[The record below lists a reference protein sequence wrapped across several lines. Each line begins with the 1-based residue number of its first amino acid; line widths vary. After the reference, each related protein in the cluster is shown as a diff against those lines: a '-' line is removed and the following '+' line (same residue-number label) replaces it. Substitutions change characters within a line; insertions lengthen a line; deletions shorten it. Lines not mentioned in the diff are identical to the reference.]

1 MSTAQV
7 PAKTATS
14 RGTAV
19 RLLAT
24 MRPDWAR
31 ITAMALLAIVSN
43 ATLVTIPSLLGDAT
57 DTIVDGIRHG
67 GVDFAAVNRFL
78 LWAGVLA
85 VLSGTSTVAQGRLT
99 ATVVQRMAFR
109 LRERTNVTL
118 SRLPLSYFDTQ
129 SRGDLLSRTTNDI
142 DNVSQSVQQTASLL
156 LTSVF
161 LFIGSLVMMLR
172 ISLLL
177 TVVALVVLPVTLW
190 AAKVLARRAKP
201 QFARQWKATGALGGH
216 LEDVYTGHDLVTAF
230 GRWGQSREKF
240 AAYNDDVRAAGAE
253 AQFRSGLVAPAL
265 TFLGNVGF
273 VLIAVVGGVRVA
285 GGALTIGSLQAFIQ
299 YVLRF
304 NQPISLIASLI
315 GPIQSALASAERVFE
330 LHDAEPQRPDP
341 AQPQRPASFTG
352 RVVFTGVSFRYVP
365 DRPLIDDLS
374 LTVQPGQTVA
384 IVGPTGAGKTTLVN
398 LLLRFYDT
406 DAGTIAVDGVDITD
420 MTRDDLRRRIGMVLQ
435 DTWLYGGTIADNIAY
450 GRPDA
455 TREEVVAAATAVHAD
470 RLIRTLPDGYDTVLA
485 AEGDGLSAG
494 ERQLIT
500 IARAFLVEPAILVLD
515 EATSAVDTRTEMLV
529 QQGLA
534 ALREGR
540 TSFVIAHRLST
551 IRDADVIL
559 VMEAGRIV
567 EQGSHQELLKAGGAY
582 ARLHAAQF
590 SASPAPSEA

>member
-1 MSTAQV
+1 MTTAK
-7 PAKTATS
+7 PAAG
-14 RGTAV
+14 RGTAL
-19 RLLAT
+19 RLLGT

-31 ITAMALLAIVSN
+31 ISAMALLAIVSN
-43 ATLVTIPSLLGDAT
+43 ATLVIIPSLLGDAT
-57 DTIVDGIRHG
+57 DAIVDGIRGG

-78 LWAGVLA
+78 LWAAVLA

-177 TVVALVVLPVTLW
+177 TVVALVVLPVTVW
-190 AAKVLARRAKP
+190 AAKALARRAKP
-201 QFARQWKATGALGGH
+201 QFAQQWKATGALGGH

-230 GRWGQSREKF
+230 GRWGQAREKF
-240 AAYNDDVRAAGAE
+240 TAYNDDVRTAAAGA
-253 AQFRSGLVAPAL
+253 QFRAGLVAPAL

-330 LHDAEPQRPDP
+330 LHDADPQRPDP
-341 AQPQRPASFTG
+341 EHPQRPATITG
-352 RVVFTGVSFRYVP
+352 RVVFTDVSFRYVP

-450 GRPDA
+450 GRPAA

-470 RLIRTLPDGYDTVLA
+470 HLIRTLPEGYDTVLDSEA
-485 AEGDGLSAG
+485 DGLSAG

-559 VMEAGRIV
+559 VMEAGSIV
-567 EQGSHQELLKAGGAY
+567 EQGSHAELIEAGGAY

-590 SASPAPSEA
+590 TASPAASEA

>member
-1 MSTAQV
+1 MTTAK
-7 PAKTATS
+7 PAAG
-14 RGTAV
+14 RGTAL
-19 RLLAT
+19 RLLGT
-24 MRPDWAR
+24 LRPDWAR
-31 ITAMALLAIVSN
+31 ITAMALLAIISN

-57 DTIVDGIRHG
+57 DAIVAGIRGG
-67 GVDFAAVNRFL
+67 GVDFGAVNRFL

-85 VLSGTSTVAQGRLT
+85 VLSGASTVAQGRLT
-99 ATVVQRMAFR
+99 ATVVQRMAYR

-118 SRLPLSYFDTQ
+118 SRLPLSYFDTR

-177 TVVALVVLPVTLW
+177 AVVALVVLPVTLW
-190 AAKVLARRAKP
+190 AAKALARRAKP
-201 QFARQWKATGALGGH
+201 QFARQWKATGTLGGH

-230 GRWGQSREKF
+230 GRWGQAREKF
-240 AAYNDDVRAAGAE
+240 AAYNDDVRNAAAE

-341 AQPQRPASFTG
+341 AHPQRPATITG
-352 RVVFTGVSFRYVP
+352 RVVFTDVSFRYVP

-450 GRPDA
+450 GRPGA

-470 RLIRTLPDGYDTVLA
+470 HLIRTLPEGYDTVLDSEA
-485 AEGDGLSAG
+485 DGLSAG

-534 ALREGR
+534 ALRAGR

-559 VMEAGRIV
+559 VMEAGSIV
-567 EQGSHQELLKAGGAY
+567 EQGSHQELIEAGGAY

-590 SASPAPSEA
+590 SAAPAASDV

>member
-1 MSTAQV
+1 M
-7 PAKTATS
+7 
-14 RGTAV
+14 GTAPAPAEPGGRGAAL
-19 RLLAT
+19 RLLAS
-24 MRPDWAR
+24 MRPDRAR
-31 ITAMALLAIVSN
+31 ITGMAALAVVGN
-43 ATLVTIPSLLGDAT
+43 ATLVTIPQLLGDAT
-57 DTIVDGIRHG
+57 DAIVDGIRG
-67 GVDFAAVNRFL
+67 GAVDFGAVTRFL
-78 LWAGVLA
+78 VAAGVLA
-85 VLSGTSTVAQGRLT
+85 VVSGAATIAQGRLT

-109 LRERTNVTL
+109 LRERTNRTL
-118 SRLPLSYFDTQ
+118 ARLPLSYFDTQ

-142 DNVSQSVQQTASLL
+142 DNVAQSVQQTASLA

-161 LFIGSLVMMLR
+161 LFLGSLVMMLR

-177 TVVALVVLPVTLW
+177 TVVALAVVPVTVW
-190 AAKVLARRAKP
+190 TARALARRAKP

-230 GRWGQSREKF
+230 GRWSQARETF
-240 AAYNDDVRAAGAE
+240 GRYNDEVRTAGAE

-285 GGALTIGSLQAFIQ
+285 GGALTIGALQAFIQ

-304 NQPISLIASLI
+304 NQPISLIASLT

-341 AQPQRPASFTG
+341 VTPQRSAALTG
-352 RVVFTGVSFRYVP
+352 RVVFTDVSFRYRP
-365 DRPLIDDLS
+365 DRPLIEHLS
-374 LTVQPGQTVA
+374 VTVQPGQTVA

-398 LLLRFYDT
+398 LLLRFYDA
-406 DAGTIAVDGVDITD
+406 DSGTIAVDGVDITEL
-420 MTRDDLRRRIGMVLQ
+420 TRDDLRRRIGMVLQ
-435 DTWLYGGTIADNIAY
+435 DTWLYGGTIAENIAY
-450 GRPDA
+450 GRPGA
-455 TREEVVAAATAVHAD
+455 TREEIVAAATAVHAD
-470 RLIRTLPDGYDTVLA
+470 HLIRTLPDGYDTALGS
-485 AEGDGLSAG
+485 EGDGLSAG

-534 ALREGR
+534 ALRHGR

-551 IRDADVIL
+551 IREADLIL
-559 VMEAGRIV
+559 VVESGRIV
-567 EQGSHQELLKAGGAY
+567 EQGTHEELLETGGAY

-590 SASPAPSEA
+590 SRPGPVV